1 MSRFTHMSN
10 IWLVHFFT
18 GIKKPACGWL
28 LGDWL
33 GLFLVSLASLQNV
46 HPDLRPAVGLGQT
59 LVCRVGRCLS
69 RGAGRCANVG
79 RRILSFDWDSQPEV
93 RVRATSAPEN
103 RDLYQLS
110 GPRRE
115 QARSDRARCLPRERT
130 VSRETAPP
138 AAACSPSTTRTPIP
152 IYESV
157 APRSAP
163 GGTLRPGIRRCCGYA
178 GAGRCRACGAGI

>member
-1 MSRFTHMSN
+1 MASVESSSPKQTSFSA
-10 IWLVHFFT
+10 
-18 GIKKPACGWL
+18 GIKKPACGRL

-59 LVCRVGRCLS
+59 LVCRVGRSLS
-69 RGAGRCANVG
+69 RRAGRCANVG
-79 RRILSFDWDSQPEV
+79 RRILSFAVDSQSGV
-93 RVRATSAPEN
+93 RFRATSTPEI
-103 RDLYQLS
+103 RDLYRLS
-110 GPRRE
+110 GPLRE
-115 QARSDRARCLPRERT
+115 QARSHRVLCRVDKPHQF
-130 VSRETAPP
+130 RETAPP
-138 AAACSPSTTRTPIP
+138 AAACSPSTTRIPSP

-163 GGTLRPGIRRCCGYA
+163 GGILRPGIRRCCGCA